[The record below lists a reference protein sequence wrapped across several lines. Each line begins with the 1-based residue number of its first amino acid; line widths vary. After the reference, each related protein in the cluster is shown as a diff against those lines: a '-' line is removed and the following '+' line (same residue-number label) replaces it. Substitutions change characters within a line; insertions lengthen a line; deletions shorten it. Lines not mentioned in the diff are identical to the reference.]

1 MLFLSRQ
8 QSKEARMKRP
18 RTGRSTERTCYH
30 DQLLKAIGQNLPH
43 RGLPLTSSDLRI
55 RWTDRLLVITALLM
69 SWSSAACQQDAFDDA
84 RDSAVSMYRSRR
96 RPGKSLTGFL
106 SALLARTK
114 VLLAVVVRALR
125 QASEQAAGANWRL
138 GPWVL
143 MSVDGSRVECP
154 RTAANERAFGCAG
167 KKKTTP
173 QQFVTTI
180 FHVITGLIWDWK
192 RGRGDAPERTHLR
205 RMLVSLPLGT
215 LLLADAGFTGYELLR
230 SVLAGG
236 HQFIVR
242 VGSNVRLL
250 RKLGY
255 AVREHDG
262 IVYLWPHTHRGHEP
276 LVLRLVVVHDG
287 RRAVYLLTSVL
298 SDELLSD
305 QMIAS
310 MYRLRWGV
318 EVMYRSLKQTMGKR
332 KMRSDSPRAA
342 RAELDW
348 AMVGLWMLG
357 LMTVRALGK
366 VGQDPWRWSVA
377 CALRAVRRAT
387 SRLEVATTHGGLFGQ
402 LSRAVKDDYHRRHR
416 KAARDWPRKKTER
429 PAGAPEIRTAKRT
442 EIRKAQEL
450 FAKTEANSLA
460 A

>member
-1 MLFLSRQ
+1 
-8 QSKEARMKRP
+8 MKRP
-18 RTGRSTERTCYH
+18 RTGRSAERTCYH
-30 DQLLKAIGQNLPH
+30 DQLLAAIGQNLPH
-43 RGLPLTSSDLRI
+43 RGLPLISKDFRV
-55 RWTDRLLVITALLM
+55 RWTDRLLVITAILM
-69 SWSSAACQQDAFDDA
+69 SWSSSACQQDAFDDA
-84 RDSAVSMYRSRR
+84 RESAVSMYRSRR
-96 RPGKSLTGFL
+96 RPGASLTGFL
-106 SALLARTK
+106 KALRARTK
-114 VLLAVVVRALR
+114 GLLAVVVQALR
-125 QASEQAAGANWRL
+125 QASEQAAGEHWRL

-173 QQFVTTI
+173 QQFVTTV
-180 FHVITGLIWDWK
+180 FHVLTGLIWDWR
-192 RGRGDAPERTHLR
+192 RGRGDAAERTHLR

-215 LLLADAGFTGYELLR
+215 MLLADAGFTGYELLR

-236 HQFIVR
+236 HPFIVR

-262 IVYLWPHTHRGHEP
+262 IVYLWPQKHRGHEP
-276 LVLRLVVVHDG
+276 LVLRLVVVQDG
-287 RRAVYLLTSVL
+287 RRAVYLLSSVL
-298 SDELLSD
+298 SEEVLSD

-332 KMRSDSPRAA
+332 KMRSDSPGAA

-348 AMVGLWMLG
+348 AMAGLWMPG
-357 LMTVRALGK
+357 LMTVRELA
-366 VGQDPWRWSVA
+366 QDGHAPWRWSVA
-377 CALRAVRRAT
+377 GALRAVRRAT

-402 LSRAVKDDYHRRHR
+402 LRHAIIDRYDRRGP
-416 KAARDWPRKKTER
+416 KAARNWPRKKTDK
-429 PAGAPEIRTAKRT
+429 PPGAPEIRTAKHS
-442 EIRKAQEL
+442 EIRKAQQL
-450 FAKTEANSLA
+450 FAKAEANSLA

>member
-1 MLFLSRQ
+1 
-8 QSKEARMKRP
+8 MKRP
-18 RTGRSTERTCYH
+18 RTGRAIERTCYH

-43 RGLPLTSSDLRI
+43 RGLPLISKDLRV
-55 RWTDRLLVITALLM
+55 RWTDRLLVIAAILM
-69 SWSSAACQQDAFDDA
+69 SWSSSACQQDAFEDA
-84 RDSAVSMYRSRR
+84 RKSAVSMYRSRR
-96 RPGKSLTGFL
+96 RPGASLTGFL
-106 SALLARTK
+106 KALLARTK
-114 VLLAVVVRALR
+114 VLLAVVVQALR
-125 QASEQAAGANWRL
+125 EASEQAAGANWRL

-173 QQFVTTI
+173 QQFITTI
-180 FHVITGLIWDWK
+180 FHVATGLIWDWC
-192 RGRGDAPERTHLR
+192 RGRGDAAERTHLR
-205 RMLVSLPLGT
+205 RMLSNLPEKT
-215 LLLADAGFTGYELLR
+215 LLLADAGFTGYQLLET
-230 SVLAGG
+230 VLDRK

-250 RKLGY
+250 RKLDY
-255 AVREHDG
+255 AVRERDG
-262 IVYLWPHTHRGHEP
+262 TVYLWPAKHRSSQP

-287 RRAVYLLTSVL
+287 RKPVYLLSSVR
-298 SDELLSD
+298 SEDVLSD

-310 MYRLRWGV
+310 MYRLRWGA

-342 RAELDW
+342 LAELDW

-357 LMTVRALGK
+357 LMAVRELVKDGH
-366 VGQDPWRWSVA
+366 DPWRWSVA
-377 CALRAVRRAT
+377 CALRAVRRAA
-387 SRLEVATTHGGLFGQ
+387 SLLEIATTHGGLLGQ
-402 LSRAVKDDYHRRHR
+402 LSRAVIDDYHRQRP

-429 PAGAPEIRTAKRT
+429 PAGAPEIRTAKRR
-442 EIRKAQEL
+442 EIRKAQQL
-450 FAKTEANSLA
+450 FAKLEANSLA